1 MSDKIKLALID
12 NIVWVIC
19 AALYGVFAILSPTG
33 FLTWRNLEFIFYTSS
48 MIGFL
53 VLAEGLV
60 LITGNLDLSL
70 AQNAGLSAM
79 VAAVL
84 LGVVFPGLPGWLGI
98 PIIVLTGTLLGALN
112 GVLIGKIGYNA
123 FLGTLATYLIFDWTT
138 YWIRRGAVVNL
149 PDAFLA
155 AGSVKVGG
163 IHIAIFIFIG
173 VALILAFLLGKTR
186 FGMRIYSTGGNPQT
200 TRMMGIRVDN
210 VLFWV
215 FALAGTLAGLSGLLY
230 SGYVG
235 SVTSNIAQGNIF
247 NAFAGAIIGG
257 ISLRGGRG
265 TILGAFGGIILLGIL
280 EAGLTMMEV
289 SPEIR
294 GVLTG
299 VVLLAAI
306 AINMFMNSMRDRI
319 LTPK

>member
-1 MSDKIKLALID
+1 MKDTIKLALID

-19 AALYGVFAILSPTG
+19 AALYVVFAILFPTG

-70 AQNAGLSAM
+70 GQNAGLSAM
-79 VAAVL
+79 VGAVL
-84 LGVVFPGLPGWLGI
+84 VGIVFPGIPGWLGI
-98 PIIVLTGTLLGALN
+98 IIIVLTGTLLGSIN
-112 GVLIGKIGYNA
+112 GLLIGKVGYNA
-123 FLGTLATYLIFDWTT
+123 FLCTLATYLIFDWTT
-138 YWIRRGAVVNL
+138 FWIRRGAVVNL
-149 PDAFLA
+149 PDSFLA
-155 AGSVKVGG
+155 AGNLKIGG

-173 VALILAFLLGKTR
+173 AALLLAFVMGKTR
-186 FGMRIYSTGGNPQT
+186 FGMRIYSAGGNPQT
-200 TRMMGIRVDN
+200 TKMMGIRVDN
-210 VLFWV
+210 VLFRV
-215 FALAGTLAGLSGLLY
+215 FALSGTLAGFSGLLY

-235 SVTSNIAQGNIF
+235 SVTSNIAQGQIF

-257 ISLRGGRG
+257 ISLKGGRG

-280 EAGLTMMEV
+280 EAGLTMAEV
-289 SPEIR
+289 NPEIR

-299 VVLLAAI
+299 VVLLVAI
-306 AINMFMNSMRDRI
+306 AINMFMNKMRDRI
-319 LTPK
+319 LTPE